1 MRGAFLFFSSPLLM
15 FFSIRGCACLLI
27 VLVLCPVFSSAQNQ
41 QRKYYKPYDLK
52 DSAVRYTAEAAAP
65 ADSLALWYRQP
76 ANEWTEALPL
86 GNGRL
91 GAMVFGGI
99 NREIL
104 QLNEDTLWA
113 GGPYDPSNPDAL
125 AALPEA
131 RKLVFE
137 GKYKEAEDYINAHM
151 MAHPLREMPYQ
162 PLANLVIDFP
172 QSTSVSGYRRELNL
186 DSAVASI
193 GYAAQQ
199 VKYRREVFISP
210 VDQVIVMHLAA
221 DKPGQINCTIG
232 LQTEQPAVI
241 ATETPATLLLTG
253 NNGAAQGIAGALKF
267 QARVRVI
274 AKGGTIAASSNALSV
289 EDADSATI
297 LIAAFTSYKSYKDV
311 SGDPQSL
318 TKTTLSAA
326 SKMSY
331 EQLRAR
337 SVAEHQRLFRRV
349 QINLGNSSIRE
360 EVPTDE
366 RIASFAGNNDPEMAA
381 LYFQFGRYLLI
392 SSSRPGGQPANL
404 QGIWNDNMQ
413 PPWESKYTININ
425 TEMNYWPAEETN
437 LAETVEPLTKMVM
450 DLAIT
455 GARTAKVQYGAHGW
469 VAHHNTDLWRAT
481 APVDK
486 ASAGMW
492 PMGGAWLSLELWDYY
507 DYSRNRNYLE
517 KIYPVLKGASQFFL
531 DTLVEEPKHH
541 WLVTNPSLSPE
552 NKHPYG
558 SSIVDGP
565 TIDEQI
571 LRDLFDKTARSAEM
585 LGIDS
590 DFRQKLRNDRAR
602 LAPNQIGHAGQ
613 LQEWLEDWD
622 LDAPQMH
629 HRHVSHLFGLY
640 PSWQINL
647 RDTPA
652 LAAAARKSLEIRG
665 DEATGWGLAWRLNL
679 WARLHDGEHAYR
691 ILTLLV
697 RPDRTYP
704 NMFDAHP
711 PFQID
716 GNFGGTA
723 GIAEMLLQSHSDEIE
738 FLPALPTEWPTGN
751 VTGLR
756 ARGGFEVDIQWR
768 HGELT
773 SAKIRSTLNNSAT
786 LRYGSAKKVIHLRAG
801 DSFVWKP

>member
-1 MRGAFLFFSSPLLM
+1 MSI
-15 FFSIRGCACLLI
+15 SIRHCVFLLI
-27 VLVLCPVFSSAQNQ
+27 AIALCPPVSSAQNQ
-41 QRKYYKPYDLK
+41 ERKYYKSYDLK
-52 DSAVRYTAEAAAP
+52 DSEVRFSDEASAP
-65 ADSLALWYRQP
+65 GDELALWYRRP
-76 ANEWTEALPL
+76 AKEWTEAMPL

-113 GGPYDPSNPDAL
+113 GGPYDPSNPGAL
-125 AALPEA
+125 TALPEA
-131 RKLVFE
+131 RNLVFE

-151 MAHPLREMPYQ
+151 MARPLREMPYQ

-172 QSTSVSGYRRELNL
+172 QAAAVSSYQRELNL
-186 DSAVASI
+186 DSAVASVT
-193 GYAAQQ
+193 YTAKEVQ
-199 VKYRREVFISP
+199 YRREVFISP
-210 VDQVIVMHLAA
+210 IDQVIVVHLTA
-221 DKPGQINCTIG
+221 DRPGQINCTIG
-232 LQTEQPAVI
+232 LQTEQEAAT
-241 ATETPATLLLTG
+241 ATEAPAILLLTG
-253 NNGAAQGIAGALKF
+253 KNGSAQGIAGALKF

-274 AKGGTIAASSNALSV
+274 AKGGTVAATPTTVSIK
-289 EDADSATI
+289 DADTATI
-297 LIAAFTSYKSYKDV
+297 LIAAATSYRSYKDV
-311 SGDPQSL
+311 SGDPASL
-318 TKTTLSAA
+318 TKATLSAA
-326 SKMSY
+326 ARRSY
-331 EQLRAR
+331 EQLLARAI
-337 SVAEHQRLFRRV
+337 AEHQRLFRRV
-349 QINLGNSSIRE
+349 QIYLGNHPVSE
-360 EVPTDE
+360 QFPTDE
-366 RIASFAGNNDPEMAA
+366 RIAKFDAGNDPSLAA

-392 SSSRPGGQPANL
+392 SSSRPGSQPATL

-437 LAETVEPLTKMVM
+437 LVETVDPLTKMVM
-450 DLAIT
+450 DLSVT
-455 GARTAKVQYGAHGW
+455 GARTAAVQYGAHGW

-481 APVDK
+481 GPVDK

-492 PMGGAWLSLELWDYY
+492 PMGGAWLSLELWDHY
-507 DYSRNRNYLE
+507 DYSRDRNYLK
-517 KIYPVLKGASQFFL
+517 KIYPVLKGASQFFI

-571 LRDLFDKTARSAEM
+571 LRDLFDRTIRGAEI

-590 DFRQKLRNDRAR
+590 DFRLKLRNERTR
-602 LAPNQIGHAGQ
+602 LAPNQVGHAGQ

-622 LDAPQMH
+622 LDAPEIH

-647 RDTPA
+647 GDTPA

-679 WARLHDGEHAYR
+679 WARLHDGEHAYKL
-691 ILTLLV
+691 LTLLI

-704 NMFDAHP
+704 NIFDAHP

-723 GIAEMLLQSHSDEIE
+723 GITEMLLQSHSDEIE
-738 FLPALPTEWPTGN
+738 LLPALPKAWGERKRHRIASSWR
-751 VTGLR
+751 LR
-756 ARGGFEVDIQWR
+756 SEYAMGQGQADVGQYPFHVE
-768 HGELT
+768 
-773 SAKIRSTLNNSAT
+773 
-786 LRYGSAKKVIHLRAG
+786 
-801 DSFVWKP
+801 

>member
-1 MRGAFLFFSSPLLM
+1 M
-15 FFSIRGCACLLI
+15 
-27 VLVLCPVFSSAQNQ
+27 FSSAQNQ
-41 QRKYYKPYDLK
+41 ERKYYKPYDLK

-137 GKYKEAEDYINAHM
+137 AKYKEAEDYINAHM

-210 VDQVIVMHLAA
+210 VDHVIVMHLAA

-652 LAAAARKSLEIRG
+652 LATAARKSLEIRG

-723 GIAEMLLQSHSDEIE
+723 GIAEMLLQSHSEEIE
-738 FLPALPTEWPTGN
+738 LLPALPTEWPTGN

>member
-1 MRGAFLFFSSPLLM
+1 M
-15 FFSIRGCACLLI
+15 FISIRGCTCLLI
-27 VLVLCPVFSSAQNQ
+27 ALVLCPAASSAQNQ
-41 QRKYYKPYDLK
+41 DRKYYKSYDLK
-52 DSAVRYTAEAAAP
+52 DSAVRYTAEASAP
-65 ADSLALWYRQP
+65 ADSLALWYRRP
-76 ANEWTEALPL
+76 AKEWTEALPL

-113 GGPYDPSNPDAL
+113 GGPYDASNRDAL
-125 AALPEA
+125 TALPEA

-151 MAHPLREMPYQ
+151 MAHPLRQMPYQ

-172 QSTSVSGYRRELNL
+172 PSTSVSGYRRELNL
-186 DSAVASI
+186 DSAIASTS
-193 GYAAQQ
+193 YTAKE

-221 DKPGQINCTIG
+221 DKPGQVNCMIG
-232 LQTEQPAVI
+232 WQTEQAAAI
-241 ATETPATLLLTG
+241 ATETTATLLLTG
-253 NNGAAQGIAGALKF
+253 KNGAAQGIAGALKF

-274 AKGGTIAASSNALSV
+274 AKGGTVAATSGALSV
-289 EDADSATI
+289 KDADSATI
-297 LIAAFTSYKSYKDV
+297 LIAASTSYKSYKDV
-311 SGDPQSL
+311 SGNPQSL
-318 TKTTLSAA
+318 TTAA
-326 SKMSY
+326 LAAAGKRSY

-349 QINLGNSSIRE
+349 EINLGKSSVRE

-366 RIASFAGNNDPEMAA
+366 RISNFAGSNDPELAA

-392 SSSRPGGQPANL
+392 SSSRPGTQPATL

-450 DLAIT
+450 DLSVT
-455 GARTAKVQYGAHGW
+455 GARTAKVQYGADGW

-492 PMGGAWLSLELWDYY
+492 PMGGAWLSLELWDHY
-507 DYSRNRNYLE
+507 DYSRNRNYLK

-552 NKHPYG
+552 NKHPSG

-571 LRDLFDKTARSAEM
+571 LRDLFDKTIRSAEL
-585 LGIDS
+585 LGVDA
-590 DFRQKLRNDRAR
+590 DFRERLRNERAR

-622 LDAPQMH
+622 LNAPQIH

-697 RPDRTYP
+697 RPDRTYS

-738 FLPALPTEWPTGN
+738 FLPALPKEWANGN

-756 ARGGFEVDIQWR
+756 ARGGFEVNIQWR

-773 SAKIRSTLNNSAT
+773 SAKIRSALNNSAT

>member
-1 MRGAFLFFSSPLLM
+1 M

-41 QRKYYKPYDLK
+41 ERKYYKPYDLK

-76 ANEWTEALPL
+76 AKEWTEALPL

-137 GKYKEAEDYINAHM
+137 AKYKEAEDYINAHM

-210 VDQVIVMHLAA
+210 VDHVIVMHLAA

-437 LAETVEPLTKMVM
+437 LAETVEPLTKMAM

-652 LAAAARKSLEIRG
+652 LATAARKSLEIRG

-723 GIAEMLLQSHSDEIE
+723 GIAEMLLQSHSEEIE
-738 FLPALPTEWPTGN
+738 LLPALPTEWPTGN